1 MVSETDHKR
10 WNIEV
15 LTRPHNGENPLE
27 VERVMNEH
35 PGEPECILD
44 GRVLG
49 AIAPFR
55 CTFISIFEDCI
66 ISADPTFV
74 EQV

>member
-1 MVSETDHKR
+1 MVSETGHKR

-55 CTFISIFEDCI
+55 CTSFPYLKIYH
-66 ISADPTFV
+66 SADPLR
-74 EQV
+74 